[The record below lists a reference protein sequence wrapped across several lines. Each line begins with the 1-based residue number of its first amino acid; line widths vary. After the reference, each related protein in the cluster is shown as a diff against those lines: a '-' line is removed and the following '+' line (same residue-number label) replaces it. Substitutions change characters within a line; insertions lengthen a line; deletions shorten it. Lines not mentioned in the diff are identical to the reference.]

1 MEARREYT
9 FGKLNSE
16 DLNLS
21 PVDQFHS
28 WLEYASQKG
37 ISDATAMSLAT
48 ADKDGMPTVRTVLLK
63 SFDSVGFVWYSD
75 ERSEKGRSIRD
86 RPVAE
91 ILFFWKELERQ
102 VRVRGNVEMVGE
114 EEVQDYFFSRPRES
128 QIAASISQQSQP
140 IETRL
145 ELERRYEEFERKHN
159 SDLVLPEH
167 WRGYRL
173 LPSRY
178 EFWQGRKGR
187 LHDRFEYVKSE
198 EASDHWVITRLQ
210 P

>member
-9 FGKLNSE
+9 FGTLSSE
-16 DLNLS
+16 DLNPS
-21 PVDQFHS
+21 PVDQFAS
-28 WLEYASQKG
+28 WLEHASEKG
-37 ISDATAMSLAT
+37 ISDATAMALAT

-63 SFDSVGFVWYSD
+63 SFNSAGFVWYSD
-75 ERSEKGRSIRD
+75 ERSEKGKSISD

-91 ILFFWKELERQ
+91 LLFFWKELERQ
-102 VRVRGNVEMVGE
+102 VRIRGNVEMVGE
-114 EEVQDYFFSRPRES
+114 EEVQDYFFSRPKES
-128 QIAASISQQSQP
+128 QIAASISRQSQP
-140 IETRL
+140 IGTRL
-145 ELERRYEEFERKHN
+145 ELERRYEEFERKNN

-198 EASDHWVITRLQ
+198 EVLDDWVITRLQ